1 MFNTTNGRMRM
12 GLRKVAV
19 VGHGIAGITTAYFLA
34 KRGIEVDIY
43 DRNKSVAL
51 PPACSYQNGGQI
63 SVSNSEVWN
72 TWDNVFRGLGWLF
85 KKDAPL
91 ALRPDV
97 ISWDKIKWL
106 AGFVGAT
113 ITNSYGRNTR
123 KTIQYALRSRE
134 LMLELEDEIGI
145 QYDVKKE
152 GIVHIYRNGAAY
164 KHALHAIQI
173 FEDTGWDVEDYP
185 IDNITDI
192 KTQGIK
198 GATLCN
204 DDFNGDIHLFCNA
217 LYNHMKTNY
226 RVIKYENDVTQYQTT
241 EVGNMGLDTLC
252 GMYDEVVVAAGAWT
266 SQLVP
271 QCNIYP
277 IKGYT
282 VTLWDQSKRAPK
294 YSIIDDGK
302 KIVTSTFS
310 DGRFRVAGTAELAGF
325 EQGEPWQRITPLLDW
340 IKDYT
345 YIEYDGISR
354 HSCFRP
360 MTPNMLPIVKKV
372 GNVWVNS
379 GGGHLGWT
387 MGMALAETIGE
398 RI

>member
-19 VGHGIAGITTAYFLA
+19 VGNGIAGITTAYFLA
-34 KRGIEVDIY
+34 KKGIEVDIY
-43 DRNKSVAL
+43 DNNKSVAL
-51 PPACSYQNGGQI
+51 PPACSYQNGGQL

-91 ALRPDV
+91 ALRPDI

-106 AGFVGAT
+106 AGFIGTT
-113 ITNSYGRNTR
+113 ITHGYERNTR

-134 LMLELEDEIGI
+134 LLLELEDEIGI
-145 QYDVKKE
+145 KYDQQNHPC
-152 GIVHIYRNGAAY
+152 ILLLLLYRNGATY
-164 KHALHAIQI
+164 KHALSAIKRFQ
-173 FEDTGWDVEDYP
+173 DTGWDVQDYP
-185 IDNITDI
+185 VEKLTDI

-198 GATLCN
+198 GATICK
-204 DDFNGDIHLFCNA
+204 DDFVGDIHLFCNE
-217 LYNHMKTNY
+217 LYTHLKLNY
-226 RVIKYENDVTQYQTT
+226 PVTKYENNVTQYQSK
-241 EVGNMGLDTLC
+241 EVGNIGLDTLC

-266 SQLVP
+266 PKLVP

-282 VTLWDQSKRAPK
+282 VTLWDQSEKAPK
-294 YSIIDDGK
+294 FSIIDDGK

-310 DGRFRVAGTAELAGF
+310 NGRFRVAGTAELAGF
-325 EQGEPWQRITPLLDW
+325 ENGEPWNRITPLLDW
-340 IKDYT
+340 IRQYT
-345 YIEYDGISR
+345 HIEYDGIVP
-354 HSCFRP
+354 HGCFRP
-360 MTPNMLPIVKKV
+360 MTPNMLPITKKI

-379 GGGHLGWT
+379 GAGHLGWT
-387 MGMALAETIGE
+387 MSMALTDK
-398 RI
+398 

>member
-1 MFNTTNGRMRM
+1 MFNTTDGRMRM
-12 GLRKVAV
+12 GIKKVAV
-19 VGHGIAGITTAYFLA
+19 VGNGIAGITTAYFLA

-43 DRNKSVAL
+43 DQNKDVAH
-51 PPACSYQNGGQI
+51 PPACSYQNGGQL

-72 TWDNVFRGLGWLF
+72 TWENVFRGMGWLF

-106 AGFVGAT
+106 AGFIGTT
-113 ITNSYGRNTR
+113 ITYGYERNTR

-134 LMLELEDEIGI
+134 LLLELEDEIGI
-145 QYDVKKE
+145 QYDQHKC
-152 GIVHIYRNGAAY
+152 GIAHIYRNGASY
-164 KHALHAIQI
+164 KHALHAIERFQ
-173 FEDTGWDVEDYP
+173 DTGWGIKDYP
-185 IDNITDI
+185 VENLTNL
-192 KTQGIK
+192 KTKGIV
-198 GATLCN
+198 GATMCE
-204 DDFNGDIHLFCNA
+204 DDFVGDINKFCTE
-217 LYNHMKTNY
+217 LYNYMKVNY
-226 RVIKYENDVTQYQTT
+226 PVTKYENNVTQYQSR
-241 EVGNMGLDTLC
+241 EPGNIGLDTLC
-252 GMYDEVVVAAGAWT
+252 GQYDEVVVAAGAWT

-282 VTLWDQSKRAPK
+282 VTVWDQSNSAPE

-302 KIVTSTFS
+302 KIVTSTFEH
-310 DGRFRVAGTAELAGF
+310 GRFRVAGTAELAGF
-325 EQGEPWQRITPLLDW
+325 EQGEPWPRINPLLDW

-345 YIEYDGISR
+345 YIEYEGLAR

-360 MTPNMLPIVKKV
+360 MTPNMLPITKKV

-379 GGGHLGWT
+379 GAGHLGWT
-387 MGMALAETIGE
+387 MGMSLAEQISE
-398 RI
+398 AI